1 MTSQKPSHD
10 QQLSHRSK
18 SEAEETEDLL
28 FSDIDVHKLRPKA
41 EHQAPGAQEKDEDII
56 RRVKEKMQAQKS
68 GLGSKAS
75 ATAQLSSKFASASKA
90 DAEGEGSAKEIK
102 ISVNPSKLGKV
113 LFAALF
119 LFLAVSFFYNPFYN
133 IFPWNQVSGS
143 AVKDSSALEPD
154 TLAPAE
160 ETDQEAPGSTEEKE
174 TAEQPVITDGLQDVE
189 ARPLDPAD
197 SAVTKKA
204 TTEGILSLE
213 ITDFKTEIKDWGG
226 KVTEV
231 SFEVENTKKAF
242 VPKILVNV
250 YDRKTMA
257 AYRVRRVAVAEVFQQ
272 LETGQRLKGKV
283 DVSKFSFTKE
293 DFDKEKTIQ
302 LQLWDEGLTDSY
314 TDDMQLAEALKT
326 FTFGSN

>member
-10 QQLSHRSK
+10 QPSHRSK
-18 SEAEETEDLL
+18 SEVEETEDLL

-41 EHQAPGAQEKDEDII
+41 EHQAPATQEKDEDII

-68 GLGSKAS
+68 GSKAS
-75 ATAQLSSKFASASKA
+75 ATTQLSSKFASATKA
-90 DAEGEGSAKEIK
+90 DAEAEGDGSAKEIK
-102 ISVNPSKLGKV
+102 ISVNPSKLGRI

-119 LFLAVSFFYNPFYN
+119 LFFAVSFFYNPFYN

-143 AVKDSSALEPD
+143 TVKESAELEAD
-154 TLAPAE
+154 APTPE
-160 ETDQEAPGSTEEKE
+160 EVPAPGETPEKTEIAKE
-174 TAEQPVITDGLQDVE
+174 PQKSADGFEEIE

-204 TTEGILSLE
+204 TTEGTISLE
-213 ITDFKTEIKDWGG
+213 ITDFKTEIKEWGG

-231 SFEVENTKKAF
+231 SFAVENTKKAF

-272 LETGQRLKGKV
+272 LETGQRLKGKM

-314 TDDMQLAEALKT
+314 TDDIQLAEALKT

>member
-1 MTSQKPSHD
+1 MTSQKPSHM
-10 QQLSHRSK
+10 QHTGHQSK
-18 SEAEETEDLL
+18 SEVEETEDLL
-28 FSDIDVHKLRPKA
+28 FSDVDVHRLRPKA
-41 EHQAPGAQEKDEDII
+41 EHQAPATQEKDEDII

-68 GLGSKAS
+68 GQKAS
-75 ATAQLSSKFASASKA
+75 STAQLSSKFASANREDS
-90 DAEGEGSAKEIK
+90 AESDGSAKEIK
-102 ISVNPSKLGKV
+102 ISVNPSRLGKV

-119 LFLAVSFFYNPFYN
+119 LFFAVSFFYNPFYN
-133 IFPWNQVSGS
+133 MFPWNQGLSGNV
-143 AVKDSSALEPD
+143 VKDSSTGQGLEAD
-154 TLAPAE
+154 ASAPE
-160 ETDQEAPGSTEEKE
+160 EIDESEKTE
-174 TAEQPVITDGLQDVE
+174 TAEEPKKSADGFEEIE

-197 SAVTKKA
+197 TAVTKKA
-204 TTEGILSLE
+204 TTEGTISLE

-231 SFEVENTKKAF
+231 SFVVENTKKAF

-272 LETGQRLKGKV
+272 LEPGQRLKGKM

-314 TDDMQLAEALKT
+314 NDDAQLAEALKT